1 MSVSLGM
8 NGFGRIG
15 RYLLRLLADS
25 EDIRITA
32 INARADIVRHN
43 GWKLEV

>member
-25 EDIRITA
+25 EDIRITHDD
-32 INARADIVRHN
+32 NSLIV
-43 GWKLEV
+43 WTIPFTATAT